1 MNFRDLILG
10 ALLLTILTL
19 GAVNAAENVT
29 TDNLTIIDEKM
40 EIEEAPLN
48 ETSLEKNMG
57 IDDAISNSDNF
68 NNTSDEVNITDFRVY
83 TGNSIAIH
91 NLYEGTSVL
100 EVYKIPVDGTLKVWL
115 DGKLVSSK
123 KVIVKDDNEVD
134 IEATSIGITTYGN
147 YHIVAK
153 YIMTSKEIELAN
165 FHCSVYSEDAIVR
178 VNNIMELVNKDEP
191 YNELGYVCPPT
202 RYLDGKVTVSINGK
216 QVYSKKFK
224 SSQKIKTLSIKNT
237 DIGKGYTH
245 AHYKVKIVYQ
255 TSGKTY
261 SDVKKV
267 EFSPSYYCP
276 SVTSVGENQNI
287 VFKAKQG
294 VDGTLKVYNIID
306 NEKFGPDETGV
317 IYVKK
322 DKIAEVK
329 FVNGIASFSLN
340 NLTKGTYRYILEV
353 SIGKLKDVYYPCI
366 NVKDNSPGYSA
377 NITPIQK
384 FEGEKFI
391 LKFTSP
397 SAKGHAYVFIDN
409 VYSSSFKV
417 KDGLNKVVI
426 SKLKAGKHTVR
437 VEFDYGKHYFSKTF
451 KITVKPTKLT
461 LEKVKIKKSA
471 KKLKLTA
478 TLKLNG
484 KKIKGKK
491 LVFKISN
498 KKYSAKTN
506 NKCIAKVTIKK
517 SVLNKLTVG
526 KKVKYLVSYGTKSVA
541 RSVKVLR

>member
-1 MNFRDLILG
+1 MSF
-10 ALLLTILTL
+10 
-19 GAVNAAENVT
+19 
-29 TDNLTIIDEKM
+29 
-40 EIEEAPLN
+40 
-48 ETSLEKNMG
+48 
-57 IDDAISNSDNF
+57 SD
-68 NNTSDEVNITDFRVY
+68 ICWR
-83 TGNSIAIH
+83 
-91 NLYEGTSVL
+91 
-100 EVYKIPVDGTLKVWL
+100 
-115 DGKLVSSK
+115 
-123 KVIVKDDNEVD
+123 
-134 IEATSIGITTYGN
+134 
-147 YHIVAK
+147 
-153 YIMTSKEIELAN
+153 
-165 FHCSVYSEDAIVR
+165 
-178 VNNIMELVNKDEP
+178 
-191 YNELGYVCPPT
+191 
-202 RYLDGKVTVSINGK
+202 
-216 QVYSKKFK
+216 
-224 SSQKIKTLSIKNT
+224 
-237 DIGKGYTH
+237 
-245 AHYKVKIVYQ
+245 
-255 TSGKTY
+255 
-261 SDVKKV
+261 
-267 EFSPSYYCP
+267 
-276 SVTSVGENQNI
+276 NQNI

-417 KDGLNKVVI
+417 KDSLNKVVI

-471 KKLKLTA
+471 KKLQLTA

-506 NKCIAKVTIKK
+506 NKGIAKVTIKK